1 MTNLMTVRPTRK
13 YHSRV
18 SIHPSLDIG
27 AISISPALK
36 PVFYMPPETSPIM
49 AYTPLLPV
57 NSLARGANPL
67 NCLVFWFINCL
78 DLVGMFFSAFV
89 ILSKVVVF
97 VNDGSSLIKF
107 PMVVLRHLLRFDL
120 GLFLVVFTFISCE
133 GVSMVH

>member
-1 MTNLMTVRPTRK
+1 MVIIVMVTVKELVGT
-13 YHSRV
+13 SNQ
-18 SIHPSLDIG
+18 SWTLDQFESGAFSLVFFT
-27 AISISPALK
+27 ISITCSNIVGSWAVLIK
-36 PVFYMPPETSPIM
+36 
-49 AYTPLLPV
+49 
-57 NSLARGANPL
+57 
-67 NCLVFWFINCL
+67 CLVFWLINCL

-97 VNDGSSLIKF
+97 VNDGSSIINF